1 MRLMKILTNT
11 QSVKVGGIAQATISF
26 LQFLKK
32 SNRSDITVVGV
43 DIVRKYSQSDKI
55 TNTRKTNGNTTII
68 AQDIFCRKLKDVL
81 PEISTLQELENE
93 YGAIVEFFKESIK
106 REKPN
111 LIVIN
116 GTYFIP
122 WCLYLASKSFN
133 IPTIIHYHGIIT
145 KETEHWDSSAH
156 LLMKQME
163 QTFDNSRLQYIFP
176 SLLAKEVVEK
186 EVFGHPIAQSAIL
199 PNAIPSH
206 FFSLT
211 AGGNARKVGIV
222 GRWVHIKNFQ
232 FVKDFITY
240 NKKNNNYFDISVIT
254 DMKDVSPEDEKFL
267 RKSVHLLEGMSSAD
281 LGAFYADMGII
292 LCPSHFESY
301 GNVAQE
307 TIASGTPALI
317 GNNMGVTE
325 TFRMLGL
332 DDYIVDFSSVKDVY
346 EKAKKMSGLRVDKEI
361 RLKMKQ
367 ALSSRVVNTELLR
380 IYTQTVKTMRKR
392 RIGIGIV
399 CSPWLGGSGIVGSE
413 LAKYLSF
420 DKRYKV
426 VFIADEFP
434 FRLQKDDIFF
444 EKIEK
449 LQHALFTHPL
459 SEAALTDGIV
469 KAVIKH
475 KLSIIHAHFAIPFAH
490 CAIQAKD
497 ILEKMG
503 IHIFVITTLHGTDVL
518 QLGNEAPSIM
528 PYILERSDIITTP
541 SLDLAVKTK
550 RLYKTKKE
558 VLVINN
564 FVDSQNFMAST
575 SLPIKRSMY
584 AKPEE
589 KVFVHISN
597 FRPIKRVQDTLKVF
611 LQVHK
616 KIPSVLLLIG
626 EGPDIDAARKF
637 AKLMKKENFIYFV
650 GRVKNPYAYLKIAD
664 GLLVTSSYES
674 FSLAALEALASSVP
688 VFAMRVGGISEVV
701 VHGKSGYL
709 AKFGDIAGLSR
720 YIVEHFSQPEKVA
733 KMKEQAFLRSKDFDV
748 KNIIPLYKSLYEK
761 LMLP

>member
-1 MRLMKILTNT
+1 M
-11 QSVKVGGIAQATISF
+11 QSVKVGGIAQSMISF
-26 LQFLKK
+26 LQFLEKNK
-32 SNRSDITVVGV
+32 RTDI
-43 DIVRKYSQSDKI
+43 DIVGIDIIRKYSPTDEI
-55 TNTRKTNGNTTII
+55 TSNREVNNNVTVVT
-68 AQDIFCRKLKDVL
+68 QDFFCRKIQDVL

-93 YGAIVEFFKESIK
+93 YAPVIEFFKEKIK
-106 REKPN
+106 KEKPN

-122 WCLYLASKSFN
+122 WCLYLASKSFQ
-133 IPTIIHYHGIIT
+133 IPTVIHYHGIIT
-145 KETEHWDSSAH
+145 KETETWDAHSH

-176 SLLAKEVVEK
+176 SVLAKEVVEK

-199 PNAIPSH
+199 PNAISSH
-206 FFSLT
+206 FFDIPVGKISK
-211 AGGNARKVGIV
+211 NIGIV
-222 GRWVHIKNFQ
+222 GRWTNIKNPQ
-232 FVKDFITY
+232 FVKDFIAY
-240 NKKNNNYFDISVIT
+240 NKKNNNYFDIFVIT

-267 RKSVHLLEGMSSAD
+267 RKSVHLFEGMSPAD

-301 GNVAQE
+301 GNVPQE
-307 TIASGTPALI
+307 AIASGTPAFI
-317 GNNMGVTE
+317 GNNMGVAE

-332 DDYIVDFSSVKDVY
+332 DEYIVDFSSVKEIY
-346 EKAKKMSGLRVDKEI
+346 ERAKEMSGQKVDTEI
-361 RLKMKQ
+361 RQKMKK
-367 ALSSRVVNTELLR
+367 ALSSRSVNTELLN
-380 IYTQTVKTMRKR
+380 IYTRTVKTMRKQK
-392 RIGIGIV
+392 IGIGIV

-413 LAKYLSF
+413 LAKYLSR

-434 FRLQKDDIFF
+434 FRLQKDDIIFH
-444 EKIEK
+444 KVEK
-449 LQHALFTHPL
+449 LHHALFTHPL

-528 PYILERSDIITTP
+528 PYILDRSDIVTTP

-550 RLYKTKKE
+550 RLYKTKKD

-564 FVDSQNFMAST
+564 FVDSQNFLTST
-575 SLPIKRSMY
+575 LPRIKRSMY

-637 AKLMKKENFIYFV
+637 AKSMKKENFIHFI
-650 GRVKNPYAYLKIAD
+650 GRVKNPYAYLRIAD
-664 GLLVTSSYES
+664 GLIITSSYES

-688 VFAMRVGGISEVV
+688 VFAMRVGGISEVIQ
-701 VHGKSGYL
+701 HRKSGYF
-709 AKFGDIAGLSR
+709 AKFGDIAELSQ
-720 YIVEHFSQPEKVA
+720 YIAEHFSQEKKVLD
-733 KMKEQAFLRSKDFDV
+733 MKKQAFQRSKDFDV
-748 KNIIPLYKSLYEK
+748 EKIIPLYKSLYEK